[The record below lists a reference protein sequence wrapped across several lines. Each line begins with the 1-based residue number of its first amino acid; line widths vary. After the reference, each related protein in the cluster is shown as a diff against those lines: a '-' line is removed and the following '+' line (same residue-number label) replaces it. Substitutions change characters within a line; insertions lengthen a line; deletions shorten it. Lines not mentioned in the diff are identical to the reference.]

1 MNPSDSVPRHRQGMD
16 YGDSEDV
23 QKVHAAIQ
31 REKQEP
37 RVGLEPLSL
46 WLIGIYALAV
56 FFGGAYLGRFS
67 GSFSGDSLDPGTVPT
82 KSHGPGPGGGGQQPQ
97 QELTSAERGK
107 KVFAANCQVCHQA
120 SGLGSESQ
128 GYPPLAGSEI
138 TNGGSRRMAMVV
150 LKGLQGPIT
159 VKGHQFGS
167 AVMQPWESLGDQKV
181 ADVLTYERS
190 EWGNHGSP
198 VTKEQIAAFRKELAS
213 HPASYTEPE
222 LHAAPDQDLPGG
234 EQGAAPPRP
243 GEQAKPGAPPQ
254 GSAPPAT
261 PGAQP
266 PKP

>member
-1 MNPSDSVPRHRQGMD
+1 MNGSDSTPLHRQGMD

-82 KSHGPGPGGGGQQPQ
+82 RSHGPGPGGGGPQQQ
-97 QELTSAERGK
+97 QELTPAERGK
-107 KVFAANCQVCHQA
+107 KVFLANCAVCHQA
-120 SGLGSESQ
+120 SGLGSQSQ

-138 TNGGSRRMAMVV
+138 TNGGSRRAAMVV
-150 LKGLQGPIT
+150 MKGLQGPIT
-159 VKGHQFGS
+159 VKGQKFGS

-181 ADVLTYERS
+181 ADVLTYERQ
-190 EWGNHGSP
+190 EWGNAGGP
-198 VTKEQIAAFRKELAS
+198 VTKEQIAALRKELAS
-213 HPASYTEPE
+213 HPGSFVEADLQAVP
-222 LHAAPDQDLPGG
+222 ADANLPGCA
-234 EQGAAPPRP
+234 EGASTPNPAVH
-243 GEQAKPGAPPQ
+243 ATTAVPPQ
-254 GSAPPAT
+254 GS
-261 PGAQP
+261 QP
-266 PKP
+266 P